1 MASMT
6 RGKTMMDRDCIQYSA
21 RYGTKAVKVPP
32 IEMPR
37 NSIRTSYAM
46 SHADIDNPYS
56 TA

>member
-1 MASMT
+1 
-6 RGKTMMDRDCIQYSA
+6 MDRDCIQYSA